1 MIWGSVEPLL
11 FSSFNF
17 IMIRRAELKDIDK
30 ILDLLKQVC
39 LVHHN
44 GRPDIFNIGTK
55 YNYDELKEL
64 IYDDNNPI
72 FVYDDGGV
80 LGYAFCNIIEN
91 NGHVLTNI
99 KTLYIDDLCVDKNA
113 RGKGIGKAL
122 YQYVKEFAKENKIYN
137 ITLNVWDCNPNAK
150 KFYESLGLKPMKTYL
165 EEII

>member
-1 MIWGSVEPLL
+1 
-11 FSSFNF
+11 
-17 IMIRRAELKDIDK
+17 MIRRALNKDIDK

-44 GRPDIFNIGTK
+44 GRPDIFSVGTK
-55 YNYDELKEL
+55 YNRAELEEL
-64 IYDDNNPI
+64 ILDDNNPI

-80 LGYAFCNIIEN
+80 LGYAFCNILEAK
-91 NGHVLTNI
+91 GHVLSNI
-99 KTLYIDDLCVDKNA
+99 KTLYIDDLCVDEA
-113 RGKGIGKAL
+113 SRGKGVGKAL

-137 ITLNVWDCNPNAK
+137 VTLNVWQCNPSAK